1 MKNNINN
8 IGINSINDINN
19 MDNIRPNNN
28 SSNIG
33 INLMNKT
40 LNPKFET
47 KKKVGIIP
55 KKNMPIEDNDL
66 EMK

>member
-8 IGINSINDINN
+8 IGINSTNDINN
-19 MDNIRPNNN
+19 IDNIRPNNN

>member
-19 MDNIRPNNN
+19 IDNIRPNNN

-40 LNPKFET
+40 LNPKFEI
-47 KKKVGIIP
+47 KIKVDIIP
-55 KKNMPIEDNDL
+55 KKNMPIEDNDM

>member
-33 INLMNKT
+33 INLMNKN

-47 KKKVGIIP
+47 KKKVSIIP